1 MLVSRES
8 RPGPAGGEAAR
19 GSLGRI
25 AVSLLM
31 VTGLAGTDPASAAL
45 VQEPDTGRVGSPEVA
60 LTADANGASYVGHV
74 LGTPAASAADAPMAL
89 EPPSEE
95 PRAAAYARRYGIAQD
110 LALDIVEHA
119 LTEGVD
125 PELAFRLIRVESV
138 FKVSAR
144 GPQGALGL
152 MQIMPGTARALDRS
166 LDTTSEIL
174 DPHLNLRTGL
184 RYLRT
189 LIERYDDVRLGVLAY
204 NRGENSV
211 DRALRRGVDPENGYS
226 HKVLGTR
233 GSTPYTGSG
242 LVPRRSREANPS

>member
-1 MLVSRES
+1 MVS
-8 RPGPAGGEAAR
+8 
-19 GSLGRI
+19 
-25 AVSLLM
+25 
-31 VTGLAGTDPASAAL
+31 GLAGADPASAAL
-45 VQEPDTGRVGSPEVA
+45 VQEPDTGLVGS
-60 LTADANGASYVGHV
+60 ADATRPAAGSEASYVAHV
-74 LGTPAASAADAPMAL
+74 LGTPARSTADAAL
-89 EPPSEE
+89 ALDPPSEE
-95 PRAAAYARRYGIAQD
+95 PRAAAYARRYGISQD

-119 LTEGVD
+119 LSEGVD

-152 MQIMPGTARALDRS
+152 MQLMPGTARALDRS

-184 RYLRT
+184 RYLRE

-233 GSTPYTGSG
+233 GSAPYSGSG
-242 LVPRRSREANPS
+242 LVPRRSRPTEPS

>member
-1 MLVSRES
+1 MLVTRES
-8 RPGPAGGEAAR
+8 RPGCPGGAPPR

-31 VTGLAGTDPASAAL
+31 VTGLAGADPASATL
-45 VQEPDTGRVGSPEVA
+45 VQEPDTGRVGSPEA
-60 LTADANGASYVGHV
+60 AIAAGESGTSYVGHV
-74 LGTPAASAADAPMAL
+74 LGTPAPSAADESL
-89 EPPSEE
+89 VLDPPSEE
-95 PRAAAYARRYGIAQD
+95 PRAAAYARRYGIAHD
-110 LALDIVEHA
+110 LALDIVEHS
-119 LTEGVD
+119 LTEGID

-184 RYLRT
+184 RYLRQ

-204 NRGENSV
+204 NRGEGSV
-211 DRALRRGVDPENGYS
+211 DRARRRGVDPENGYS

-233 GSTPYTGSG
+233 GSTPYTGTG
-242 LVPRRSREANPS
+242 LVPRRSREGSAN